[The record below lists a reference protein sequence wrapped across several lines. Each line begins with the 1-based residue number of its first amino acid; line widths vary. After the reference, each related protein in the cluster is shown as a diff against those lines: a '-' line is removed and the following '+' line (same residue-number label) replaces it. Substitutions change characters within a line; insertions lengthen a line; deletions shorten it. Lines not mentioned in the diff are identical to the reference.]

1 MKKRKEQRRITLRT
15 QKERKSFPLNVR
27 SQFFFGSSFGG
38 GGGGAALDLFLGR
51 MFLKASNILIQL
63 KGLLGLSENKHFY
76 FRLHKRRENKV
87 IYKACRTVV
96 LLQCR
101 GTSIGQRC
109 LGQFRKI
116 LEQTIWKHLS
126 VGLASIFITLGSFSL
141 ISQSEFRPNSCRS
154 RSSIVASPSTISIWR
169 WIFFLYRSVNIA
181 SVPPRAVGRK
191 VCKIQYSNCF
201 LSVGLIFLFDWLT
214 MVRCSKGGWKV
225 SPIPRLLPYDLLFKG
240 WSWNFPA
247 DGFF

>member
-191 VCKIQYSNCF
+191 IQCSNCF
-201 LSVGLIFLFDWLT
+201 LSVGLIFVWLT
-214 MVRCSKGGWKV
+214 HHGS
-225 SPIPRLLPYDLLFKG
+225 L
-240 WSWNFPA
+240 
-247 DGFF
+247 